1 MHLEPNF
8 SFRLWPLDAERLR
21 PQVRRAL
28 EKRTE
33 LLSRQQCP
41 RIWALTDRLNRVEQV
56 SSGSLQHRRQ
66 LRLILGLVDGAL
78 GLFLLLPG
86 LMDPGALPLPLLV
99 GAACFGF
106 SLGIL

>member
-8 SFRLWPLDAERLR
+8 SFRLSPLDAERLR

-33 LLSRQQCP
+33 LLSRQRCP

-78 GLFLLLPG
+78 SLFLLLPG

>member
-1 MHLEPNF
+1 MEPTF
-8 SFRLWPLDAERLR
+8 LFQPTPLDAAALR

-28 EKRTE
+28 ERRTE
-33 LLSRQQCP
+33 LLSRQRCP

-56 SSGSLQHRRQ
+56 SSGSLQLRRQ
-66 LRLILGLVDGAL
+66 LHLILGLVDGAL

>member
-1 MHLEPNF
+1 MEPNF

-21 PQVRRAL
+21 PQIRRAL
-28 EKRTE
+28 EKRTQ
-33 LLSRQQCP
+33 LLPRQQCP
-41 RIWALTDRLNRVEQV
+41 RTWALTDRPNRVEQV
-56 SSGSLQHRRQ
+56 SSGSLQLRRQ
-66 LRLILGLVDGAL
+66 LHLILGLVDGAL